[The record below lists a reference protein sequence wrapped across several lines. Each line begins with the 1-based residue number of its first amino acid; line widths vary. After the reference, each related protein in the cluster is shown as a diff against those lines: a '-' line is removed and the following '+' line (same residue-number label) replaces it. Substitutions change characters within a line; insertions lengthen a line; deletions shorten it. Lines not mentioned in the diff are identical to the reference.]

1 MYQPALEETRI
12 FPSAEAFLKELHARA
27 RACNKTIV
35 LPEGEELRTLR
46 AAAHVLQEGI
56 AQVILLG
63 FEEKIRQLAHHEG
76 IDLPP
81 SVPVI
86 NPRTS
91 EKLVDYAHEL
101 YHLRRHKGLSYE
113 EARAL
118 IKNPLYFGAMM
129 VRRGEADG
137 SVAGAAHATPDVLR
151 AAIRVIGV
159 KPDSEVVSSFFLMVL
174 PNGRVLTYA
183 DCGVLPDPDSIQLA
197 SIGIDAGLSHRQLV
211 REEPRVAF
219 LSFST
224 KGSAKHERVR
234 KVQHAVEVARERA
247 PDMLLDGE
255 LQFDAAY
262 VPEVARI
269 KAPDSPVAGRANVF
283 IFPDLDAGNIGYKI
297 TERIGGA
304 IAMGPILQGLRKPA
318 NDLSRGCTA
327 DDIVHVI
334 AITALQA
341 ASTA

>member
-1 MYQPALEETRI
+1 MHTLPVQETRI
-12 FPSAEAFLKELHARA
+12 FASTEEFLRELHTRA
-27 RACNKTIV
+27 RAKKKTIV
-35 LPEGEELRTLR
+35 LPEGEEPRTLR
-46 AAAHVLQEGI
+46 AAKQVLKEGI
-56 AQVILLG
+56 AKVILLG
-63 FEEKIRQLAHHEG
+63 FEEKIRQLAHYEG
-76 IDLPP
+76 VDLPP
-81 SVPVI
+81 SVPII

-91 EKLVDYAHEL
+91 EKRVDYAREL

-113 EARAL
+113 EARLL

-137 SVAGAAHATPDVLR
+137 SVAGAIHATPDVLR

-159 KPDSEVVSSFFLMVL
+159 KPGSEVVSSFFLMAL

-183 DCGVLPDPDSIQLA
+183 DCGVVPAPDSVQLA
-197 SIGIDAGLSHRQLV
+197 SIGIDAGHSHRKLV
-211 REEPRVAF
+211 LEEPRVAF

-224 KGSAKHERVR
+224 KGSARHEHVR
-234 KVQHAVEVARERA
+234 KVQHAVALARERA

-262 VPEVARI
+262 VPEIARI
-269 KAPDSPVAGRANVF
+269 KAPDSPVAGRANVY

-304 IAMGPILQGLRKPA
+304 VAMGPILQGLNKPA
-318 NDLSRGCTA
+318 NDLSRGCTS

-341 ASTA
+341 AS